1 MKTGFGGKLSRSN
14 GIETNNK
21 EQWNELFRTA
31 RAVKFNSLKKLN
43 ACNCKEREIENK
55 RRKTNDRKKEKRRKK
70 QQQQRYTISDSTS
83 LSWFDLFSFFLLRWC
98 CCFVSLFHF
107 IMCVV
112 CVCLNAKQ
120 NKYCVRKKIRFSSQN
135 ISLNIQATVKRR
147 RLLKATQVIT
157 ELCISIFIVSQALT
171 GDLNGRSIFSCFTF
185 RCRRIISNGFQ
196 FSPNTLTSLESYSI
210 LHK

>member
-107 IMCVV
+107 VMCVV

-120 NKYCVRKKIRFSSQN
+120 NKYRVRKKNTFFFSEHQLEYTSD
-135 ISLNIQATVKRR
+135 SEAAT
-147 RLLKATQVIT
+147 AA
-157 ELCISIFIVSQALT
+157 ESNPS
-171 GDLNGRSIFSCFTF
+171 NN
-185 RCRRIISNGFQ
+185 RIMYFNF
-196 FSPNTLTSLESYSI
+196 
-210 LHK
+210 HC